1 MYFRV
6 LAEEEKNTVT
16 VLNYAPGPLVTD
28 MLPQILQ
35 QALPEIQQKFHG
47 KHYFYFI
54 VAVKIKVSAYL
65 QRESFEMPKKMDFL

>member
-6 LAEEEKNTVT
+6 LAAEEKNTVT

-35 QALPEIQQKFHG
+35 QALPEIRQQFHG
-47 KHYFYFI
+47 NCYFYFI
-54 VAVKIKVSAYL
+54 MIKMLIIYALFIKLKNFY
-65 QRESFEMPKKMDFL
+65 